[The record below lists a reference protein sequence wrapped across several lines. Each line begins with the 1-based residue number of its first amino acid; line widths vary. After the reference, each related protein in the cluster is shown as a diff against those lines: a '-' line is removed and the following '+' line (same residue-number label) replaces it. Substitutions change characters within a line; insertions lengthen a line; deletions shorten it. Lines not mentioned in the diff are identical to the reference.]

1 MLKSLIIDIN
11 VNENKYY
18 KFNHVLYLMITS
30 VLEKDST
37 FWEYVFVMDGFYIK
51 SPINNFK
58 LLFLVKKLL
67 ILSVL

>member
-1 MLKSLIIDIN
+1 MLKSLIIDRH

-18 KFNHVLYLMITS
+18 KFNHLLYLITTS

-37 FWEYVFVMDGFYIK
+37 FWEYVFFIDGFYIK

-67 ILSVL
+67 ILSYL